1 MDRKARAALLS
12 VGSNTALVALKL
24 VVGLASGS
32 VSVISEAIH
41 SGIDLLASILAFF
54 AVRTASKPADEDH
67 SYGHG
72 KYENLSGALEA
83 GLILVAAGL
92 IAHEAIVR
100 LGGHGPAPEVELG
113 LAVMLFSSVVNFF
126 LSRYLFKVAKETDS
140 AALEADAHHLS
151 TDVYTGMGIFV
162 GLGLVR
168 LTGLAIFDSLTAL
181 GVAGLIVWI
190 AWGVLRNSMGA
201 LLDTSL
207 PASEIAEI
215 ERILKEH
222 APPILDYHDLRT
234 RKSGAHR
241 HIDVHLTV
249 PDEMTAR
256 EAHNVAED
264 IEQAISRILPNAQIL
279 THIDVGEID
288 QATGSV
294 HRTP

>member
-1 MDRKARAALLS
+1 MERKSRAALIS
-12 VGSNTALVALKL
+12 VGSNTTLVAIKL

-41 SGIDLLASILAFF
+41 SGIDLLAAIIAFF

-67 SYGHG
+67 AYGHG
-72 KYENLSGALEA
+72 KYENLSGTIEAAL
-83 GLILVAAGL
+83 IFVAAAM
-92 IAHEAIVR
+92 IAHEAIMR
-100 LGGHGPAPEVELG
+100 LGSHEPAPQVEWG
-113 LAVMLFSSVVNFF
+113 LAAMLFSSVVNVFV
-126 LSRYLFKVAKETDS
+126 SRYLFRVAKETDS
-140 AALEADAHHLS
+140 VALEADAHHLA
-151 TDVYTGMGIFV
+151 TDVYTSMGIFV
-162 GLGLVR
+162 GLAMVR
-168 LTGLAIFDSLTAL
+168 ITGLAIFDSLTAL

-207 PASEIAEI
+207 PSSEIAEI
-215 ERILKEH
+215 ERILSEH
-222 APPILDYHDLRT
+222 SPPLLEHHDLRT

-256 EAHNVAED
+256 EAHNVGD
-264 IEQAISRILPNAQIL
+264 SIEQAIHAILPNAQVM

-288 QATGSV
+288 ETTGCLR
-294 HRTP
+294 RTS